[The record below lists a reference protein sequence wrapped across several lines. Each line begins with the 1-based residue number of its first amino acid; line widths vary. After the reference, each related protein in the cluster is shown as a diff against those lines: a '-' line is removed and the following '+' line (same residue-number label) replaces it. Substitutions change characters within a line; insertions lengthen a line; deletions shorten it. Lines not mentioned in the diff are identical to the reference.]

1 MQVHQR
7 QAVMVESSDK
17 TWSTERGSGKSLQYS
32 CLENPMNSM
41 KRQNDRIMKEELPRS
56 VGAQHTTGEQWRD
69 KSRKNERMEP
79 KQKQ

>member
-32 CLENPMNSM
+32 CLENPMNSI
-41 KRQNDRIMKEELPRS
+41 KRQKAMTLKDEHPRL
-56 VGAQHTTGEQWRD
+56 VGVQYTTGEEQRN
-69 KSRKNERMEP
+69 SYRNNEEVEP
-79 KQKQ
+79 KWK